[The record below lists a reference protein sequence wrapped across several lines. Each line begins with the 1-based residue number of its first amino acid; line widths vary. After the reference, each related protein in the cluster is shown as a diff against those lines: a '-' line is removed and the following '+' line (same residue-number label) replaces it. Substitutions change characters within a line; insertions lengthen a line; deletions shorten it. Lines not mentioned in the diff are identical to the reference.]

1 MRNSGA
7 IVLLAGSILLS
18 GCNKPT
24 PATADSATVS
34 STATTSSTT
43 AAPFD
48 ESAARTQILAADSAY
63 MRALQ
68 SKTVD
73 SLMIYYEPNVV
84 SMSEGAKPVKG
95 AANLRAA
102 YNQVVKTNPRDL
114 SFQSG
119 GVSFSDDH
127 SMAWDWGT
135 FSGTSDGPNGKP
147 VKGTGSFMNV
157 WKNVGGRWFLV
168 AEISNSSP

>member
-7 IVLLAGSILLS
+7 IVLLAGSFLLS
-18 GCNKPT
+18 GCSKPT

-34 STATTSSTT
+34 GTATSTTT

-48 ESAARTQILAADSAY
+48 ETAARAAILGADSAY
-63 MRALQ
+63 LRGMQ
-68 SKTVD
+68 SKNVD
-73 SLMIYYEPNVV
+73 SLMIYYEPSVV
-84 SMSEGAKPVKG
+84 SMSEGSKPVKG
-95 AANLRAA
+95 ATNLRAV
-102 YNQVVKTNPRDL
+102 YDQVVKTNPRDL

-119 GVSFSDDH
+119 GVNFSTDH

-135 FSGTSDGPNGKP
+135 FKGTSDVKGKP
-147 VKGTGSFMNV
+147 VTGTGSFMNV

>member
-7 IVLLAGSILLS
+7 IVLVAGSILSS

-34 STATTSSTT
+34 STATTSKTT
-43 AAPFD
+43 AAAFD
-48 ESAARTQILAADSAY
+48 ETAARAQILGADSAY
-63 MRALQ
+63 QRAMQ
-68 SKTVD
+68 SKNVD
-73 SLMIYYEPNVV
+73 SLMIYYEPSIV

-95 AANLRAA
+95 AADLRTVYTKAVKANL
-102 YNQVVKTNPRDL
+102 RDL

-119 GVSFSDDH
+119 GVSFSNDH

-135 FSGTSDGPNGKP
+135 YSGTSDGPNGKP

>member
-7 IVLLAGSILLS
+7 IVLLAGSLLS
-18 GCNKPT
+18 SGCSKPT
-24 PATADSATVS
+24 PATADSAAVS
-34 STATTSSTT
+34 STATSTPAAPAFDET
-43 AAPFD
+43 AARG
-48 ESAARTQILAADSAY
+48 AILGADSAY

-73 SLMIYYEPNVV
+73 SLMIYYEPSVV

-95 AANLRAA
+95 AQDLRTA
-102 YNQVVKTNPRDL
+102 YNKVVKTNPRDL
-114 SFQSG
+114 SFQSC

-135 FSGTSDGPNGKP
+135 FKGTSDGPTGKP
-147 VKGTGSFMNV
+147 VTGTGSFLNV